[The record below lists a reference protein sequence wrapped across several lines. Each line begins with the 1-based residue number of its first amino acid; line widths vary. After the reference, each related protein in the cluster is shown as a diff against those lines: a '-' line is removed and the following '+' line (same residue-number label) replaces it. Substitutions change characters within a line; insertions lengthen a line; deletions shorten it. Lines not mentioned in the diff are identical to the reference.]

1 MEILPNRGPFIVR
14 LKVPAGY
21 KIPAHSHSSF
31 EAVTVISGDFNIGMG
46 DKLDES
52 RAEKLRPGGFIF
64 LPEKMDHFAFAA
76 SESIVQINSVGP
88 FDIKYVNP
96 ADDPRKT
103 Q

>member
-1 MEILPNRGPFIVR
+1 
-14 LKVPAGY
+14 
-21 KIPAHSHSSF
+21 
-31 EAVTVISGDFNIGMG
+31 MG

-64 LPEKMDHFAFAA
+64 LSEKMDHFAFATF
-76 SESIVQINSVGP
+76 ESIVQINSVGP

-96 ADDPRKT
+96 ADDLRKT